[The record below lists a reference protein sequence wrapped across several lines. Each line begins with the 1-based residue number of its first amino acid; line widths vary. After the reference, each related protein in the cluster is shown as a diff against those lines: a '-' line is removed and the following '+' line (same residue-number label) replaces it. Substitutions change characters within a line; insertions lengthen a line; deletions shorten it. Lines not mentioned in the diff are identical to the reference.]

1 MEEHDKE
8 ERTQEKSAVMEETRR
23 LSLLHMG
30 LGTTFLSFFFFF
42 SEALC
47 IY

>member
-8 ERTQEKSAVMEETRR
+8 GGTQEKSAVMEETRL

-30 LGTTFLSFFFFF
+30 LGTTFLAFFF
-42 SEALC
+42 SEVLC